1 MARAPSPAREA
12 RARRKRRGGTTAPES
27 VISVASCSDV
37 GPILEQT
44 PHGGLEF
51 LEIHW
56 LGQVGIEAGV
66 LCALDIFL
74 HAEAGERDGRRLAG
88 FSYFSDQIHAGA
100 IGQTKVAEKKIELL
114 ALDSFQRGGDTWSD

>member
-12 RARRKRRGGTTAPES
+12 RARRDKSEATTAPES

-56 LGQVGIEAGV
+56 LGQVGVEAGV

-88 FSYFSDQIHAGA
+88 FSFFSVLIHGA
-100 IGQTKVAEKKIELL
+100 VSG
-114 ALDSFQRGGDTWSD
+114 DSQRAQ